1 MTNKFVLT
9 DSSLARYVTGAMMY
23 FAQGIPAGL
32 LGVAIPA
39 WMANGGVEAGDIAS
53 YFAIIVLP
61 WAFKLLSGPIMDR
74 YMFLAMGRRRPWVI
88 GAQLGLS
95 LSLLTLMLIDDPV
108 EQVGLLTLI
117 GVLINTF
124 AATQDVAV
132 DGMSIELTPT
142 REQGRLNA
150 SMSFGKAIGWSVTA
164 AVSGLMLTSFGMQA
178 TAIAASLVSAILLI
192 AFLFVLERKGERHLP
207 WSSGEAG
214 TSKRDGSS
222 FRDVFSGINKILWTR
237 ASMVVLGIMF
247 FDGLISGYGH
257 ALMPIAAVKLFGYTT
272 AQWSQ
277 LVAAMGLIGAVLALG
292 MGPIIDRFGAKRML
306 ILTVALVGAHAL
318 LIARTQHLWQ
328 DTTYVR
334 LMLSVWVLML
344 PVVMVCVIALGMSI
358 CGRENAATQF
368 AIYMSVANLGSSV
381 GAKVYGVFS
390 EGSSY
395 VEIYTILSVITLVLV
410 VVLFFHR
417 EERDKE
423 DGETHA
429 RSHTVSLGGAD
440 GGVFWSGAMRCP
452 KCRDDMQ
459 VINYQG
465 TEIDR
470 CNKCNGLWFDVG
482 ELELLKNTQAATA
495 LDTGSAREGK
505 RYNKLDDYPCPRCNG
520 EMLKMVDTEQKHI
533 WYETCNDCE
542 GSFFDAG
549 EFIDL
554 AEVTISDFF
563 KRLKPSRGK

>member
-39 WMANGGVEAGDIAS
+39 WMANAGVEAGDIAS

-395 VEIYTILSVITLVLV
+395 VEIYTILSVITLVLI

-423 DGETHA
+423 DRETHA

-520 EMLKMVDTEQKHI
+520 EMLKIVDPEQKHI